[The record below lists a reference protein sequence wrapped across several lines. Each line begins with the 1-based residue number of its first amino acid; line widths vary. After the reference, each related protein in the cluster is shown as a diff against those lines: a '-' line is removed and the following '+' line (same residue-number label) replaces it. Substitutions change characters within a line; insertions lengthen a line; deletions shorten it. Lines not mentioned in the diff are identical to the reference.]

1 MRGWKGFLVF
11 LALVAVAAA
20 FGSLS
25 RPDEWYRALVKPSF
39 NPPDALF
46 APVWTILYAAIAVA
60 GWRVYRRVGWDYS
73 LGLWGIQLALNAA
86 WTPLFFGAHRIDLAL
101 VDIALLDVFV
111 VATLV
116 AFFRRD
122 RIAAWLLVPYLG
134 WIAFATLL
142 TATLLRL
149 NPQA

>member
-46 APVWTILYAAIAVA
+46 APVWTILYAGIAVA

>member
-1 MRGWKGFLVF
+1 MRGWKGLLVF

-25 RPDEWYRALVKPSF
+25 RPDAWYRALVKPSF

-46 APVWTILYAAIAVA
+46 APVWTILYVFIAVA

-73 LGLWGIQLALNAA
+73 LGLWGVQLALNAA